1 MFKRLNLILD
11 CAWIILLLFN
21 HSTWTYG
28 AKFCIAMV
36 TAVLHHFCVPVT
48 LQSQNIIDV
57 NNPIIIK
64 MMANFQKK
72 FPTIVPK
79 ALICWKFHWE
89 GKVSKASA
97 TKHQLIENEKLIL
110 EFDFCHQI
118 ESLKNFNKTYGTWL
132 IVVLFIISKKILKE
146 KMKTT
151 NEARHWTLCCV
162 LKLKKQQ
169 QQLKILTP

>member
-1 MFKRLNLILD
+1 
-11 CAWIILLLFN
+11 
-21 HSTWTYG
+21 
-28 AKFCIAMV
+28 MV

-48 LQSQNIIDV
+48 LQSQNIINV

-79 ALICWKFHWE
+79 ALICWKFDWE

-97 TKHQLIENEKLIL
+97 TKHQLTENEKLIL

-132 IVVLFIISKKILKE
+132 IVVLYIISKKILKE
-146 KMKTT
+146 K
-151 NEARHWTLCCV
+151 NENDKWSQAWNIMLCAEI
-162 LKLKKQQ
+162 KKQQ
-169 QQLKILTP
+169 QQLKILTPQLKNVEFKEG

>member
-1 MFKRLNLILD
+1 MNQINNKNYVADLFKRLNLIQD

-28 AKFCIAMV
+28 AKLCIAMV
-36 TAVLHHFCVPVT
+36 TAVLHHFCVPIT
-48 LQSQNIIDV
+48 LQSQNIINV

-79 ALICWKFHWE
+79 ALICWKFDWE

-97 TKHQLIENEKLIL
+97 TKYQLIENEKLML
-110 EFDFCHQI
+110 EFDFVI
-118 ESLKNFNKTYGTWL
+118 
-132 IVVLFIISKKILKE
+132 
-146 KMKTT
+146 
-151 NEARHWTLCCV
+151 
-162 LKLKKQQ
+162 KLSH
-169 QQLKILTP
+169 LKISTKLMVLD